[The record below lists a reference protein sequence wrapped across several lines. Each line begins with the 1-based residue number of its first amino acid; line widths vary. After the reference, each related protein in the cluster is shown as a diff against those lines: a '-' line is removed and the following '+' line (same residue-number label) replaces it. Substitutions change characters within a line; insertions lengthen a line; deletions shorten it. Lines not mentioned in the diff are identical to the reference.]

1 MSVSNEELK
10 RVIKRAEIEGGNI
23 VITFDKDAKC
33 EGRDIIDTVKVS
45 GIDGISP
52 YPLGAIGA
60 NESLVAALDH
70 DVWTMLAD
78 AGLEDQL
85 FTIYQTH
92 SATGRVTFKTIQKAL
107 DIQAL
112 DADLKFFRA
121 LVMTDDLYASKEVIT
136 PDVQPDGTPDLAAL
150 FDAAKASPELWGSTE
165 KDVSVCWVEGCIEEL
180 SLGQYISEMAV
191 VACEAVAGK
200 KREAAPELYDK
211 LKKLIAAIEESGA
224 EGFDGVLKEGKSALA
239 KADGKCQVLSQHSL
253 KHD

>member
-10 RVIKRAEIEGGNI
+10 RVIKRAEIEGGDI
-23 VITFDKDAKC
+23 VVTFDKDAKG
-33 EGRDIIDTVKVS
+33 EGRDIIDSVKVS
-45 GIDGISP
+45 GIAGIGS

-70 DVWTMLAD
+70 DAWMTLSD

-85 FTIYQTH
+85 FAIHQTH
-92 SATGRVTFKTIQKAL
+92 PSTGRAAFKTIQKAL
-107 DIQAL
+107 DCQPL

-150 FDAAKASPELWGSTE
+150 FDAAKASPELWDSAE
-165 KDVSVCWVEGCIEEL
+165 MVVSVCWVEGAIEEL
-180 SLGQYISEMAV
+180 SLEQYISEMAV
-191 VACEAVAGK
+191 VAGEAVAEK

-211 LKKLIAAIEESGA
+211 LKKLITAIEESGA
-224 EGFDGVLKEGKSALA
+224 EGFDGVVKEGKSALA
-239 KADGKCQVLSQHSL
+239 KADGKRPALSQPSL
-253 KHD
+253 KHS